1 MVINSYQSALIKQKV
16 FLDTLTRQSLKLS
29 ITRFILFGLLISNI
43 WFYFSSKSNLLIA
56 SSILILGIFIW
67 LINLYNKKQWEI
79 KIIKKKID
87 LLNAEIVFLQSG
99 NIENDNGSS
108 FIDGDHP
115 YSYDL
120 DIFGSN
126 SLFQHINRSITF
138 GGKENLAIRLSKS
151 LHSNQILDNQHA
163 ITELSTKTDF
173 RLQFLA
179 IGSILSDDKIEYER
193 LLDWLKRDSSQY
205 ILNKSSLNIL
215 SIIPLLSYGLSMIFD
230 YKILTAILY
239 SSITANII
247 LLLYNFKKIQKEI
260 TISQKIIE
268 TTKKYGLL
276 LEIVEKESFK
286 TKLLQALQEKLTT
299 STYTGSEALHNF
311 SRLLSSLDSIHN
323 LLPATLVNSV
333 SLYHLHQYNAL
344 IDWKKNNNT
353 LVNEWVNV
361 ISDFDALQSFA
372 GFSYNNPAYVMP
384 NISDQQVIQF
394 KELGHPLISNEHRI
408 NNNIGF
414 NNTFYILTG
423 SNMSGKSTFLRT
435 IGLNLVLAMAGA
447 KVCASS
453 AEFYAVN
460 LWTSMRQNDALH
472 KNYSYFFSEV
482 QRLKII
488 FNHFPEENLFILL
501 DEILKGTNSEDKLHG
516 SLEVSKKI
524 LQRNINGVI
533 ATHDIEVADLTQS
546 FPNAKAIYF
555 QSNIVN
561 NDITFDYQLRDGI
574 CTSKSATFLLKR
586 EGVI

>member
-1 MVINSYQSALIKQKV
+1 MVINTYQLAITKQTV
-16 FLDTLTRQSLKLS
+16 ILDTLTQQSLKLS
-29 ITRFILFGLLISNI
+29 ITRFLLFGLLISNI
-43 WFYFSSKSNLLIA
+43 WFYFSSKSNLLIV

-67 LINLYNKKQWEI
+67 LINIYSKKQWEI
-79 KIIKKKID
+79 KIITKKID
-87 LLNAEIVFLQSG
+87 LLKAEIAFLQSG
-99 NIENDNGSS
+99 SIENDNGSS

-126 SLFQHINRSITF
+126 SLFQHINRTITF
-138 GGKENLAIRLSKS
+138 GGKENLALRLSKP
-151 LHSNQILDNQHA
+151 LHSNQIIDNQHA
-163 ITELSTKTDF
+163 ISELSTLPDF
-173 RLQFLA
+173 RSQFAA
-179 IGSILSDDKIEYER
+179 IGSVLADDKIEYQR
-193 LLDWLKRDSSQY
+193 LLDWLKSDTSQY
-205 ILNKSSLNIL
+205 IFNKSLLIIL
-215 SIIPLLSYGLSMIFD
+215 SIVPVLSYGLSIIFE

-239 SSITANII
+239 SSITLNII

-260 TISQKIIE
+260 TVSQKIIE

-276 LEIVEKESFK
+276 LEIVEKENFK
-286 TKLLQALQEKLTT
+286 TNLLQTLQEKLNTA
-299 STYTGSEALHNF
+299 TYKSSEALSNF
-311 SRLLSSLDSIHN
+311 SKLLSSLDSIHN

-344 IDWKKNNNT
+344 IDWKKANNT
-353 LVNEWVNV
+353 LVKVWVDV
-361 ISDFDALQSFA
+361 VSDFDALQSFA
-372 GFSYNNPAYVMP
+372 GFSYNNPTYVMP
-384 NISDQQVIQF
+384 KISDQKTIEF
-394 KELGHPLISNEHRI
+394 KELGHPLISNDHRI
-408 NNNIGF
+408 NNNIDF
-414 NNTFYILTG
+414 KNTFYILTG

-488 FNHFPEENLFILL
+488 FDHFQAENLFILL

-561 NDITFDYQLRDGI
+561 NDITFDYQLREGI

>member
-1 MVINSYQSALIKQKV
+1 MVINTYQLAITKQTV
-16 FLDTLTRQSLKLS
+16 ILDTLNQQSLKLS
-29 ITRFILFGLLISNI
+29 ITRFLLFGLLISNI
-43 WFYFSSKSNLLIA
+43 WFYFSSKSNLLLV

-67 LINLYNKKQWEI
+67 LINIYSKKQWEI
-79 KIIKKKID
+79 KIITKKID
-87 LLNAEIVFLQSG
+87 LLKAEIAFLQSAS
-99 NIENDNGSS
+99 IENDNGSS

-126 SLFQHINRSITF
+126 SLFQHINRTITF
-138 GGKENLAIRLSKS
+138 GGKENLALRLSKP
-151 LHSNQILDNQHA
+151 LYSNQIIDNQHA
-163 ITELSTKTDF
+163 ISELSTLPDF
-173 RLQFLA
+173 RSQFAA
-179 IGSILSDDKIEYER
+179 IGSVLADDKIEYQR
-193 LLDWLKRDSSQY
+193 LLDWLKSDTSQY
-205 ILNKSSLNIL
+205 IFNKSLLIIL
-215 SIIPLLSYGLSMIFD
+215 SIIPVLSYTLSIIFE

-239 SSITANII
+239 SSITLNII

-260 TISQKIIE
+260 TVSQKIIE

-276 LEIVEKESFK
+276 LEIVEKENFK
-286 TKLLQALQEKLTT
+286 TNLLQTLQEKLNTA
-299 STYTGSEALHNF
+299 TYKSSEALSNF
-311 SRLLSSLDSIHN
+311 SKLLSSLDSIHN

-344 IDWKKNNNT
+344 IDWKKANNT
-353 LVNEWVNV
+353 LVKVWVDV
-361 ISDFDALQSFA
+361 VSDFDALQSFA
-372 GFSYNNPAYVMP
+372 GFSYNNPTYVMP
-384 NISDQQVIQF
+384 KISDQKTIEF
-394 KELGHPLISNEHRI
+394 KELGHPLIPNDHRI
-408 NNNIGF
+408 NNNIDF
-414 NNTFYILTG
+414 KDTFYILTG

-453 AEFYAVN
+453 AEFYTVN

-488 FNHFPEENLFILL
+488 FDHFQEENLFILL

-561 NDITFDYQLRDGI
+561 NDITFDYQLREGI